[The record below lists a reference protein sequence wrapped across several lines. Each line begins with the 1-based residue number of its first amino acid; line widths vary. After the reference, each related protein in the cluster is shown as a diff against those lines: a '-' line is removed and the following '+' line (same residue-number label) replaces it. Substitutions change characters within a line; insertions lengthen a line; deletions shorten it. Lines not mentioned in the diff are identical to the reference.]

1 MSPTESDTT
10 SHILIINRTSGL
22 KLVVQALLSSL
33 RPIGHIVIN
42 CCIFFIIFGNVGLQA
57 LLILFVLS
65 SKDGWV
71 QIMYNAIDAVDVE
84 MQPIRNYSEAKSIY
98 FISFISIVSFFV
110 LNMFVGIVVKN
121 FRSCQAQQELEEE
134 ARKKAKRGKKIE
146 RKQRLMREFPYYA
159 HFSLWRKRLHD
170 LCISK
175 YFDLIIVTIIVF
187 NVVTIWNQL
196 DSFIV
201 LLSIASIIIE
211 KMVSEHI
218 LPIHPTLILLK
229 LLKMAKGVRA
239 LFYTAIQVLPQVKNL
254 SSILS
259 SFLIFGTLGVEL
271 FGKLECSEEQ
281 PSLLTLFRVAT
292 GDNWNGIMKDT
303 LRQNDSSHVDK
314 NRFMKIIS
322 PIYFVVFVLM
332 AQFVLINIVVAVLMK
347 KLEDSN
353 KMIADD
359 TEMNEEIE
367 QA

>member
-57 LLILFVLS
+57 LLTLFVLS

-187 NVVTIWNQL
+187 NVVTMSVEYYSMPSVKKNKT
-196 DSFIV
+196 DSLIV
-201 LLSIASIIIE
+201 YII
-211 KMVSEHI
+211 K
-218 LPIHPTLILLK
+218 T
-229 LLKMAKGVRA
+229 
-239 LFYTAIQVLPQVKNL
+239 
-254 SSILS
+254 
-259 SFLIFGTLGVEL
+259 
-271 FGKLECSEEQ
+271 
-281 PSLLTLFRVAT
+281 FR
-292 GDNWNGIMKDT
+292 
-303 LRQNDSSHVDK
+303 
-314 NRFMKIIS
+314 F
-322 PIYFVVFVLM
+322 
-332 AQFVLINIVVAVLMK
+332 
-347 KLEDSN
+347 
-353 KMIADD
+353 
-359 TEMNEEIE
+359 
-367 QA
+367 

>member
-1 MSPTESDTT
+1 MIKVIASGFIFGPNTYLHTGWNVMDGFLVIISVVDLGTMNRGIIMSPTESDTT
-10 SHILIINRTSGL
+10 SHILVINRTSGL

-33 RPIGHIVIN
+33 RPIDHIVIN
-42 CCIFFIIFGNVGLQA
+42 CCIFFIIFGNVGVQA
-57 LLILFVLS
+57 LLTLFVLS

-71 QIMYNAIDAVDVE
+71 QIMYNTIDAVDVE

-201 LLSIASIIIE
+201 LLSIASIVIE
-211 KMVSEHI
+211 KMVSGHI
-218 LPIHPTLILLK
+218 FPIHPTLILLK

-239 LFYTAIQVLPQVKNL
+239 LFYTVIQALPQVKNL

-271 FGKLECSEEQ
+271 FGKLECSKEQ
-281 PSLLTLFRVAT
+281 PCSGLNKHAHFLNFCIALLTLFRVAT
-292 GDNWNGIMKDT
+292 GDNWNGIMKVSD
-303 LRQNDSSHVDK
+303 
-314 NRFMKIIS
+314 
-322 PIYFVVFVLM
+322 
-332 AQFVLINIVVAVLMK
+332 
-347 KLEDSN
+347 
-353 KMIADD
+353 
-359 TEMNEEIE
+359 
-367 QA
+367 

>member
-1 MSPTESDTT
+1 
-10 SHILIINRTSGL
+10 
-22 KLVVQALLSSL
+22 
-33 RPIGHIVIN
+33 
-42 CCIFFIIFGNVGLQA
+42 
-57 LLILFVLS
+57 
-65 SKDGWV
+65 
-71 QIMYNAIDAVDVE
+71 MYNAIDAVDVE

-134 ARKKAKRGKKIE
+134 ARNKAKRAKRIE
-146 RKQRLMREFPYYA
+146 RKQRLMRELPYYA
-159 HFSLWRKRLHD
+159 NFSIWRKRLHD

-201 LLSIASIIIE
+201 LLSIASIVIE
-211 KMVSEHI
+211 KMVSGHI
-218 LPIHPTLILLK
+218 FPIHPTLILLK

-281 PSLLTLFRVAT
+281 PCSGL
-292 GDNWNGIMKDT
+292 
-303 LRQNDSSHVDK
+303 
-314 NRFMKIIS
+314 
-322 PIYFVVFVLM
+322 
-332 AQFVLINIVVAVLMK
+332 
-347 KLEDSN
+347 N
-353 KMIADD
+353 KHAHF
-359 TEMNEEIE
+359 
-367 QA
+367 